1 MLARINLNSIE
12 SKKSEA
18 LINKEI
24 CHEDFMV
31 IINEELTE
39 SIRMMNRQ
47 KLNVEK
53 INLIEAGKKLGVNE
67 VLKHNKDIFKTVNR
81 KNEILLL
88 KVQKRY

>member
-1 MLARINLNSIE
+1 MA
-12 SKKSEA
+12 
-18 LINKEI
+18 
-24 CHEDFMV
+24 

>member
-1 MLARINLNSIE
+1 MA
-12 SKKSEA
+12 
-18 LINKEI
+18 
-24 CHEDFMV
+24 

-39 SIRMMNRQ
+39 SIKMMNRQ

-67 VLKHNKDIFKTVNR
+67 VLKHNEDIFKTVNR
-81 KNEILLL
+81 KNKILLL

>member
-1 MLARINLNSIE
+1 MLARSKLNSIE

-24 CHEDFMV
+24 CHEDFMA

-67 VLKHNKDIFKTVNR
+67 VLKRNKDIFKTVNR

>member
-1 MLARINLNSIE
+1 MA
-12 SKKSEA
+12 
-18 LINKEI
+18 
-24 CHEDFMV
+24 

-67 VLKHNKDIFKTVNR
+67 VLKHNEDIFKTVNR
-81 KNEILLL
+81 KNKILLL
-88 KVQKRY
+88 KVQKRYWKRKSKSSGY

>member
-1 MLARINLNSIE
+1 MA
-12 SKKSEA
+12 
-18 LINKEI
+18 
-24 CHEDFMV
+24 

-81 KNEILLL
+81 KTEILLL

>member
-1 MLARINLNSIE
+1 MA
-12 SKKSEA
+12 
-18 LINKEI
+18 
-24 CHEDFMV
+24 

-39 SIRMMNRQ
+39 SIRMMKRQ